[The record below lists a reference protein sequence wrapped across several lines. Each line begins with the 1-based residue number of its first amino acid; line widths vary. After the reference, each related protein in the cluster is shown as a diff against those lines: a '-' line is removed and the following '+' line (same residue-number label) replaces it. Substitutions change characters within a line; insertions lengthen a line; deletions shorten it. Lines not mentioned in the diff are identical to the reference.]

1 MIPPARAGIER
12 RTRAR
17 TGSPHPPNLLASGW
31 GSHPYARDRESRLAN
46 PCHVRCRSRS
56 WHAGAVVA
64 RGDPN
69 MFTVNSVL
77 AGTLSHRKEGFPCS
91 TGTCA
96 SRARLDAGCTQQ
108 LYPIARHT
116 QQPCRS
122 VPRPPQPA
130 RRGVP
135 SSTSHRYR
143 HCTPLVASGLQNSCT
158 QTMVCRSSSIV
169 APQQAA
175 SAAMI
180 CNPRPPVAS
189 RSGG

>member
-1 MIPPARAGIER
+1 LSGEHELGQDRHIRPTCLRAAGGH
-12 RTRAR
+12 TPTHV
-17 TGSPHPPNLLASGW
+17 TGNQGLPI
-31 GSHPYARDRESRLAN
+31 
-46 PCHVRCRSRS
+46 PCHGRCRSRS

-77 AGTLSHRKEGFPCS
+77 AGALSHRKEGFPCS